1 MTIRPPTRV
10 TIDLEQDVGVALV
23 KMCEQDLRY
32 PKQQLAWIVR
42 QEAQRR
48 GLLTN
53 SEETGESLAASP
65 VSSVRTA

>member
-1 MTIRPPTRV
+1 MNQRTYRVSVTFPESERNILSAMCAADIRAPDDQ
-10 TIDLEQDVGVALV
+10 I
-23 KMCEQDLRY
+23 RY
-32 PKQQLAWIVR
+32 LLR

-48 GLLTN
+48 GLVTN